1 MDQKLK
7 ERLVGAA
14 VLVLA
19 GVLIIPLLLD
29 GPDHSSPKP
38 VGLELPGPAGKAI
51 KSQRIPLDK
60 EANPRATPSSGTISR
75 AAPPQAEPATEST
88 EVGAPEPQIERQAQP
103 EQQAEPDVAPA
114 SVPDAVAR
122 SATEAV
128 VNEEPDPV
136 ATQPANG
143 PELPTTGFSV
153 QIGAFANKANVAKLL
168 GDLES
173 GGFRTYTMP
182 LERNGRVLDAVRVG
196 PVDTIE
202 EARQLAASL
211 KSEGH
216 AAAVVRN
223 DL

>member
-14 VLVLA
+14 VLALA

-29 GPDHSSPKP
+29 GPDHSSPDP
-38 VGLELPGPAGKAI
+38 VDLELPGSGGKTI
-51 KSQRIPLDK
+51 KSQRIRLDE

-75 AAPPQAEPATEST
+75 AAPPPVEQATENKEAGES
-88 EVGAPEPQIERQAQP
+88 EPQVERQAPTTPQP
-103 EQQAEPDVAPA
+103 EPVVAPA
-114 SVPDAVAR
+114 SKPEVVARPTAEAVA
-122 SATEAV
+122 SEAPEPV
-128 VNEEPDPV
+128 V
-136 ATQPANG
+136 TQPANG
-143 PELPTTGFSV
+143 PALPSTGFSV

-168 GDLES
+168 SDLES
-173 GGFRTYTMP
+173 GGFRSYTMP

-196 PVDTIE
+196 PVDTID